1 MVQSNLSVYLFLF
14 GESRDEQ
21 IIMVNSSY
29 YDVIIVGAGPA
40 GLATALHLAHAD
52 PSLAQRTLVLEAATH
67 PRRKVCGGAITFH
80 GAEQLRNLGLNVDV
94 PAATV
99 HNVAFRFG
107 DHQFTTES
115 QNTMQVVQREA
126 FDASLAS
133 EVRLR
138 GIEIRGGER
147 LQDLRPISQGI
158 ELTTSQGI
166 YQASVVVGADG
177 ANSVVRQKLGIR
189 SKMGVARLLR
199 AMTPVDEQ
207 TNPAF
212 TQHTAVF
219 DFTCMQQGVQGY
231 VWDFPCFFDGHA
243 FLNRGIFDS
252 RIASR
257 PRSDLKSAFAKALT
271 DRGVAWDSIRLE
283 GHPVRWFNPRSV
295 FARPQVLLT
304 GDAAGVDPLF
314 AEGISY
320 AMEYGAIAANTIV
333 EAFSHKNFTFAD
345 YRDRILQHNLG
356 RMLLMKVRIAKML
369 YRLPF
374 PMICSLLWR
383 FAELAPP
390 TFNHR
395 IGAMLGVFSK

>member
-1 MVQSNLSVYLFLF
+1 M
-14 GESRDEQ
+14 
-21 IIMVNSSY
+21 MNSSH

-40 GLATALHLAHAD
+40 GLSTALHLVHVA
-52 PSLAQRTLVLEAATH
+52 PSLAERILLLEAATH

-80 GAEQLRNLGLNVDV
+80 GTEQLRQLGLDVDV
-94 PAATV
+94 PAAVV

-107 DHQFTTES
+107 HHEFMTES
-115 QNTMQVVQREA
+115 PNTMHIVQREA
-126 FDASLAS
+126 FDAALAS
-133 EVRLR
+133 EVRSK

-147 LQDLRPISQGI
+147 LRDLRPISQGI
-158 ELTTSQGI
+158 ELTTNKGG
-166 YQASVVVGADG
+166 YHASVVVGADG
-177 ANSVVRQKLGIR
+177 SNSVVRQKLGIR
-189 SKMGVARLLR
+189 STMGVARLLR

-207 TNPAF
+207 TTAAF
-212 TQHTAVF
+212 THHTAVF

-231 VWDFPCFFDGHA
+231 IWDFPCFVDGQA

-257 PRSDLKSAFAKALT
+257 PRGDLKAAFATALT
-271 DRGVAWDSIRLE
+271 ERGIAWDSIKLE

-295 FARPQVLLT
+295 FARPRVLLA

-320 AMEYGAIAANTIV
+320 AMEYGAIAASTIV
-333 EAFSHKNFTFAD
+333 EAFSQKEFTFAD
-345 YRDRILQHNLG
+345 YRNRILRHDLG
-356 RMLLMKVRIAKML
+356 HMLLTKVRIAKML

-374 PMICSLLWR
+374 PRICSLLWR

-390 TFNHR
+390 AFNRR
-395 IGAMLGVFSK
+395 IGAMLGVFSLKG

>member
-1 MVQSNLSVYLFLF
+1 
-14 GESRDEQ
+14 
-21 IIMVNSSY
+21 MVNSSH

-40 GLATALHLAHAD
+40 GLSTALHLFQAD
-52 PSLAQRTLVLEAATH
+52 PSLADRTLILEAATH

-80 GAEQLRNLGLNVDV
+80 GAEQLQHLGLDVDV
-94 PAATV
+94 PAALV

-107 DHQFTTES
+107 NREFMTES
-115 QNTMQVVQREA
+115 QNTMHIVQREM

-133 EVRLR
+133 EVRSK
-138 GIEIRGGER
+138 GIEIRSGER
-147 LQDLRPISQGI
+147 LQNLRPVEQGV
-158 ELTTSQGI
+158 ELTTSQGV
-166 YQASVVVGADG
+166 YRASVVVGADG
-177 ANSVVRQKLGIR
+177 SNSVVRQKLGVR
-189 SKMGVARLLR
+189 SKMGIARLLR

-207 TNPAF
+207 VTPAF
-212 TQHTAVF
+212 THRTAVF

-231 VWDFPCFFDGHA
+231 IWDFPCFFDGQA

-257 PRSDLKSAFAKALT
+257 PRSDLKATFVNALT
-271 DRGVAWDSIRLE
+271 QRGVAWDSISLE

-295 FARPQVLLT
+295 FARPRVLLA

-320 AMEYGAIAANTIV
+320 AMEYGAIAANTIA
-333 EAFSHKNFTFAD
+333 EAFRQQNFTFTD
-345 YRDRILQHNLG
+345 YRDRILQHDLG
-356 RMLLMKVRIAKML
+356 HMLLMKVRIAKML

-374 PMICSLLWR
+374 PRICSLLWR

-390 TFNHR
+390 AFNRR
-395 IGAMLGVFSK
+395 IGSVLGVFSK